1 MELEEL
7 EALDQLVGLVAM
19 VERHLG
25 DLELLVLD
33 DQLLEVVVDLGRHPF
48 HHPYYPM
55 NPRKQ
60 NEKQTLRYKTRV
72 FKPESPTCWIG
83 AGFLGPPGLGG
94 DNLGLSK
101 PLDNQSFLTGGGTG
115 VDTVAIDT
123 SPERKN
129 YVS

>member
-60 NEKQTLRYKTRV
+60 NEKQTLT
-72 FKPESPTCWIG
+72 IQ
-83 AGFLGPPGLGG
+83 
-94 DNLGLSK
+94 D
-101 PLDNQSFLTGGGTG
+101 QSFQARESNLLDRSWFSWTSWTGW
-115 VDTVAIDT
+115 
-123 SPERKN
+123 
-129 YVS
+129 